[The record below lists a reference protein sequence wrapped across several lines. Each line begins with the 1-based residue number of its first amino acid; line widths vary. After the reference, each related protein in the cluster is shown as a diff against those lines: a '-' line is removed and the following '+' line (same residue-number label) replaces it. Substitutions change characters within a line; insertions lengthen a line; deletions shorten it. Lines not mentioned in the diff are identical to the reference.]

1 MKKKF
6 ADSFNGL
13 KLALKHRA
21 VMVQFILGLMALI
34 GGFIIRLDH
43 YEWLAFIICIAMVI
57 TAEIINT
64 AIEKIGDYL
73 NSEYDERIKTI
84 KDLSS
89 GGVLVASLGA
99 LAVCILCVIERILK

>member
-1 MKKKF
+1 
-6 ADSFNGL
+6 
-13 KLALKHRA
+13 
-21 VMVQFILGLMALI
+21 MVQFILGLMALI

-64 AIEKIGDYL
+64 AIEKIGNYL

-89 GGVLVASLGA
+89 GSVLVASLGA